1 MAAAGRHGGGAD
13 AMTALAAPPLLD
25 ATSVSK
31 RFAGI
36 VALADVS
43 LQVDTGE
50 LVAVIGPNG
59 AGKSTLFNCLTGVLR
74 PERGS
79 VSFDGQAIDRLR
91 PSQRARRGIA
101 RTFQRIEL
109 FSGMT
114 VLEHLIVAER
124 ARTRRGAL
132 WSDLFRPIRPGAAER
147 SRCEE
152 VLELV
157 DLTDLADRPAESL
170 SLGKGR
176 LVELARALMCEPRLL
191 FLDEPSSGLDRH
203 ETDEMAGALSA
214 VRSRHSTSVV
224 LIEHDVRMVNDL
236 ADRTYVLDYGQL
248 IASGPTAEVLADRR
262 VRAAYLGDCS

>member
-1 MAAAGRHGGGAD
+1 
-13 AMTALAAPPLLD
+13 MTTATLPLLH
-25 ATSVSK
+25 ASSVSK

-36 VALADVS
+36 VALSDVS
-43 LQVDTGE
+43 LEVGQGE

-79 VSFDGQAIDRLR
+79 VTFDGQAIDRLK

-109 FSGMT
+109 FAGMT
-114 VLEHLIVAER
+114 VIEHLIVAER

-132 WSDLFRPIRPGAAER
+132 WSDLFRPVRPSATECER
-147 SRCEE
+147 CDE
-152 VLELV
+152 VLDLV
-157 DLTDLADRPAESL
+157 GLADLAERPAESL

-176 LVELARALMCEPRLL
+176 LVELARALMCDPRLL

-203 ETDEMAGALSA
+203 ETDEMAAALSA
-214 VRSRHSTSVV
+214 VRSEHSTSVV

-236 ADRTYVLDYGQL
+236 ADRTYVLDYGRL

-262 VRAAYLGDCS
+262 VRAAYLGDCT